1 MPLKKG
7 GTSRA
12 ISGNIRELVNTYE
25 EKGKI
30 GNIRPRS
37 KKHAMDISA
46 AIAYKKAKR
55 GKTNPIDQG
64 ESNAPMGMTP
74 GGACPKG
81 MPFLRKK

>member
-1 MPLKKG
+1 
-7 GTSRA
+7 
-12 ISGNIRELVNTYE
+12 LVDDYE

-30 GNIRPRS
+30 GNVKPKS
-37 KKHAMDISA
+37 KKHARDVA
-46 AIAYKKAKR
+46 VAIAYNKAKK

-64 ESNAPMGMTP
+64 ESSAPMGMCP